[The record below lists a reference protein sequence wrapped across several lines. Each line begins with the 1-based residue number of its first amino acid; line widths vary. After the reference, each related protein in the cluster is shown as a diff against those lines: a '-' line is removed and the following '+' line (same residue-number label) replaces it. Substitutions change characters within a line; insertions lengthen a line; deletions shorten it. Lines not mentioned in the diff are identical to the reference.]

1 MYEIEIVAE
10 RFRGLTEVARQR
22 VVNGV
27 LREEM
32 RAWHGV
38 RVKTGVE

>member
-1 MYEIEIVAE
+1 
-10 RFRGLTEVARQR
+10 LTEVGRQR

-38 RVKTGVE
+38 RIRTGVEK